1 MALIF
6 DPFTLFLGEGV
17 KGSGLFHCQMSLS
30 GFENST
36 CVQKKSDFVLGC
48 NQTAWVYPK
57 SFLYGVLGLR
67 NAFEMREQVIALE
80 FTGMMLPRRVA
91 DCLAMK
97 FQALVILLI
106 VACNPALNMINVGP
120 EEVFG

>member
-1 MALIF
+1 
-6 DPFTLFLGEGV
+6 
-17 KGSGLFHCQMSLS
+17 MSLS

-36 CVQKKSDFVLGC
+36 CVQKKSDFVLVC
-48 NQTAWVYPK
+48 NQTTWVYPK

-80 FTGMMLPRRVA
+80 FTGMMLPRGVA

-97 FQALVILLI
+97 FQALVVLLI
-106 VACNPALNMINVGP
+106 VACNPALNVINVGP
-120 EEVFG
+120 E